1 MIKTEFWDDQKL
13 AIISRDA
20 RLTYIALWN
29 FSDDYG
35 VVKGHHAWLKNNIYP
50 YDEKLGI
57 DTFKKWLLE
66 LETLKRILPF
76 SQNGEL
82 YYYLPKFLTHQT
94 INRPSLQRNPGP
106 PDNILE
112 DSCGTHGVLIDEV
125 KLSISKEEV
134 KENIY
139 SRVVYYLNEKVG
151 KNFKPTSNETI
162 RLIKARLNSGFTEQD
177 FYTVIDNKSKWLTDP
192 KMVEYLRPQTLFGT
206 KFESY
211 LQDIPRD
218 LQTKQLQPTTYA
230 QAQDA
235 KRRQRAAWL
244 LKEMQN
250 DNDEDGGEGI
260 DKAIPLLPSD

>member
-1 MIKTEFWDDQKL
+1 MPRNRMIKTEFWDDQKL

-94 INRPSLQRNPGP
+94 INRPSLQRNPEP

-112 DSCGTHGVLIDEV
+112 DSMNTHGVLMDEK
-125 KLSISKEEV
+125 KLSIKEKKGNKNKKFIPPSLDDV
-134 KENIY
+134 VSYFKENGYGADIAERAY
-139 SRVVYYLNEKVG
+139 KGYNVADWHDSKGNKI
-151 KNFKPTSNETI
+151 KNWKQKMFWVWFKPEN
-162 RLIKARLNSGFTEQD
+162 KQKPNKNS
-177 FYTVIDNKSKWLTDP
+177 S
-192 KMVEYLRPQTLFGT
+192 
-206 KFESY
+206 
-211 LQDIPRD
+211 
-218 LQTKQLQPTTYA
+218 
-230 QAQDA
+230 DA
-235 KRRQRAAWL
+235 FAV
-244 LKEMQN
+244 
-250 DNDEDGGEGI
+250 
-260 DKAIPLLPSD
+260 